1 MRDTIIKINRIDD
14 ILYDSIVRIVE
25 YRGVDSSF
33 PSLGFP
39 QQSVIHFITNTRSR
53 LLRQV
58 SEQVQR
64 IVHTARMAGMGRS
77 HNEFTVLQLQREHER
92 EEDKARVRVQ
102 QGLLPGPD
110 SERQRDF
117 STPK

>member
-1 MRDTIIKINRIDD
+1 MKHLYTRFYRSNLRVSRDR
-14 ILYDSIVRIVE
+14 
-25 YRGVDSSF
+25 F
-33 PSLGFP
+33 SLS

>member
-1 MRDTIIKINRIDD
+1 
-14 ILYDSIVRIVE
+14 
-25 YRGVDSSF
+25 
-33 PSLGFP
+33 
-39 QQSVIHFITNTRSR
+39 
-53 LLRQV
+53 
-58 SEQVQR
+58 
-64 IVHTARMAGMGRS
+64 MAGMGRS